1 MLTVETIKKV
11 RLAAL
16 RDMKPIKQI
25 AKDLHLSRNTVRKIL
40 REDLTEIRYVRKSQ
54 PRPALAAFI
63 ELLERRLSEDK
74 NLPRKRRRNAVKLY
88 EEIKQEGYVGSYD
101 SVQRYVRAWRRQQ
114 EVLSTQAYVPLVFEP
129 GEAFQFDWS
138 HEDVELGGLPATVKV
153 AHIRLCYSR
162 MSLVIAYP
170 RETQEMVFDAH
181 IQAFQF
187 FGGSCRR
194 GIYDNMKTA
203 VKAILVGK
211 QRDFNTRFIQLC
223 SHYLYDPV
231 ACTPAAGW
239 EKGQVERQVGVARG
253 KFFVPRPRC
262 KDLAELNERLR
273 SQCLALARSARHPTM
288 PEQTV
293 WEAFEEERPHLIHIP
308 RPFNGY
314 AENPA
319 RVSTTSLVMIDR
331 NRYSVPVSEVGRT
344 VQVRVYAHR
353 VVIVNDGRVISEHAR
368 QFGRGK
374 MIFDPWH
381 YLPILERKPGALRNG
396 APFKGWDL
404 PDELVRT
411 RAALERFPDWDRQF
425 VSILCAIPTY
435 GLAAVA
441 YACDQALGMKTMSK
455 DVVLNLLHRE
465 IEEEEDSP
473 IVLPHR
479 LLLRQEPV
487 ADCGRYDALLG
498 EVSHVTQ

>member
-11 RLAAL
+11 RLAAF

-25 AKDLHLSRNTVRKIL
+25 AKDLRLSRNTVRKIL
-40 REDLTEIRYVRKSQ
+40 REDLTEIRYVRKNQ
-54 PRPALAAFI
+54 PRPALAEFI
-63 ELLERRLSEDK
+63 EPLDRRLSEDK

-88 EEIKQEGYVGSYD
+88 EEIMQEGYAGSYD
-101 SVQRYVRAWRRQQ
+101 NVQRYVRAWRRQQ

-162 MSLVIAYP
+162 MNLIIAYP

-273 SQCLALARSARHPTM
+273 SQCLALARSASHPTM
-288 PEQTV
+288 PEKTV
-293 WEAFEEERPHLIHIP
+293 WEAFEEERPHLMHVP

-314 AENPA
+314 AESPA
-319 RVSTTSLVMIDR
+319 RVSTTSLVTIDR

-344 VQVRVYAHR
+344 VQVRAYADS
-353 VVIVNDGRVISEHAR
+353 VIIVNDGRVISEHVR

-381 YLPILERKPGALRNG
+381 YLPILERKPGAIRNG

-425 VSILCAIPTY
+425 VGILCAIPTY

-441 YACDQALGMKTMSK
+441 YACDQALGMKVMSK
-455 DVVLNLLHRE
+455 DVVLNFLSRGN
-465 IEEEEDSP
+465 EEKVDIP
-473 IVLPHR
+473 IALPHR
-479 LLLRQEPV
+479 LLLREEPV